1 MSNADVVQ
9 PEVFESNTNE
19 IGDKNNEKSQ
29 NLQAQ
34 LNSILKETHEELIQ
48 KKRKSLN
55 NIKEKIEKLRNEYK
69 LMLSDGYID
78 DVELDNIILEINKIN
93 NYVVILEKMLSNP
106 KEKDII
112 SSTIIIIE
120 KEVNKLESIKN
131 EKMKTSKKMEQK
143 KKMINNDLEI
153 LKMYISEYNRKFKY
167 LPMLNRGDLAQAEAN
182 ELLFAMDEIVKK
194 NGNDAEFMLEAIK
207 YDASYIKYAGEKLA
221 NNTDFIMK
229 ANSINPDIS
238 KYLINQEV
246 LDQNSFKI
254 L

>member
-1 MSNADVVQ
+1 MEFLGIIFIGIGVAMDAFAVSVCKGLCIKQDKLKNA
-9 PEVFESNTNE
+9 
-19 IGDKNNEKSQ
+19 
-29 NLQAQ
+29 
-34 LNSILKETHEELIQ
+34 
-48 KKRKSLN
+48 
-55 NIKEKIEKLRNEYK
+55 IKIA
-69 LMLSDGYID
+69 
-78 DVELDNIILEINKIN
+78 
-93 NYVVILEKMLSNP
+93 
-106 KEKDII
+106 
-112 SSTIIIIE
+112 
-120 KEVNKLESIKN
+120 
-131 EKMKTSKKMEQK
+131 
-143 KKMINNDLEI
+143 NDLEI